1 MGSGAGAPEA
11 EGRSPW
17 NRRGQLHLSEN
28 RRTKN
33 SPEMPGGFFFFFLK
47 SLGYQVAEVRCDM
60 NSAQCDFRRQKSLI
74 MKLPGLWPVLKGS
87 ESLKE

>member
-33 SPEMPGGFFFFFLK
+33 SPEMPGGFFFFF
-47 SLGYQVAEVRCDM
+47 QVTWLSSGRSKM
-60 NSAQCDFRRQKSLI
+60 
-74 MKLPGLWPVLKGS
+74 
-87 ESLKE
+87 